1 MEMGLDLKLPDLS
14 SPSLSEIL
22 LRKPLAALI
31 KIKTRNEERWGA
43 GIGSRVFEN
52 RKEKLR
58 KQLQSSDNPKE
69 ELKNIQATEI
79 GWQRLLLSLYIESNG
94 QDWLPAF
101 DDDVAS
107 SLLGNDGTAWTASRR
122 RQAVTLFFERFDT
135 LPGLVF
141 LATQLRSA
149 FDNRSTVYGAKEF
162 AWKIAQR
169 EVFQT
174 DGPARIGKTATKGE
188 ALQQLMERHGIPSK
202 GVYSSNLRRV
212 YLLKSLEDCRLG
224 EEPDTLE
231 AIEEAKDQPGIDAVT
246 QYLGAAALRIL
257 VERVEKEGGRKWPD
271 AWPKWIVR
279 LGCDPILGR
288 YSEGIPWWRWAN
300 DSQLKLAQQAVTG
313 LTLKFFIQFL
323 EQSLRGTDKEPQF
336 ALRSRFLLALFAAG
350 KIKDTRLCLNW
361 AQLQKMNGAMAVN
374 EIKRGSYQHYVAH
387 LSDTTDKTSMICLK
401 CVDDIFIVEGTHTF
415 GLRVYRGGFPINGFW
430 ERSRKTYQDREL
442 RLGRDYI
449 AHDQWGRWVEKFFS
463 ELRRKHHLENNW
475 REVKI

>member
-1 MEMGLDLKLPDLS
+1 MRLDLKLPEL
-14 SPSLSEIL
+14 PNPRLSEAL
-22 LRKPLAALI
+22 LRRPLADLI

-43 GIGSRVFEN
+43 GTGSRIFEN

-58 KQLQSSDNPKE
+58 KRLQGAISPKK
-69 ELKNIQATEI
+69 ELEKIRETEV

-94 QDWLPAF
+94 QAWLPVF
-101 DDDVAS
+101 DDAVAS
-107 SLLGNDGTAWTASRR
+107 DVLGSNGVAWTASRR
-122 RQAVTLFFERFDT
+122 RQAVNLFFDRFDT
-135 LPGLVF
+135 IPALSF

-149 FDNRSTVYGAKEF
+149 FDNRSTAYGANEV
-162 AWKIAQR
+162 AWKRHRKEI
-169 EVFQT
+169 FQT
-174 DGPARIGKTATKGE
+174 DGPARIAKAAEKGE
-188 ALQQLMERHGIPSK
+188 ALQQLIERFGIPSK
-202 GVYSSNLRRV
+202 GCYSDSLRRI

-231 AIEEAKDQPGIDAVT
+231 GIEEAKEQLGVDAVT
-246 QYLGAAALRIL
+246 QFLGAAALRIL
-257 VERVEKEGGRKWPD
+257 VERVEREGGHKWPD
-271 AWPKWIVR
+271 AWQKWIVR
-279 LGCDPILGR
+279 LGCDPRVGR
-288 YSEGIPWWRWAN
+288 VGEGVRWWGWAN
-300 DSQLKLAQQAVTG
+300 DSQLRLAQQGVTG

-323 EQSLRGTDKEPQF
+323 EQSLRGTEKEPQF

-350 KIKDTRLCLNW
+350 KIQDTRLCLNW
-361 AQLQKMNGAMAVN
+361 AQLQQMNGAMAVN
-374 EIKRGSYQHYVAH
+374 EIERGSYQHYVAH